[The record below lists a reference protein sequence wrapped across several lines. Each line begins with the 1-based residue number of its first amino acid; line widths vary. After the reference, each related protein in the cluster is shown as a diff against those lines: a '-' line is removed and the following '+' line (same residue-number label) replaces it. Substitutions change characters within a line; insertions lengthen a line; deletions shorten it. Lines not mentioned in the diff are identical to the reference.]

1 LARGLEHHQ
10 AGRLKEAKLIYEQI
24 LGLDARHPDAL
35 HLLGVVAL
43 QRQDPDRAVGLIER
57 AIQVHPGNPGYHA
70 NLAQAWLATQRV
82 VEALAAFRSAAR
94 LDPRNPQYAVGA
106 ASCLAMQGHLSEAE
120 EQLRKVTRDD
130 PGYALAWL
138 NLGNAVREQGRQQEA
153 LDLLV
158 HAVELEP
165 ALADAHSSVGTVL
178 HALARFEEAE
188 IAYRRCL
195 ALQPESEAGY
205 RNLASVLMDCGRFA
219 DAAIACQQ
227 GLARAPGSAE
237 LHMMLGSAF
246 VHQGRLTAALGAFR
260 SAGNLAPDNPRAL
273 WAYGFAL
280 RGTGAAAQGMEQC
293 ERVLEQH
300 PDSPEFR
307 HAISGAYLSLGNL
320 RAGWMEYEWRPARQ
334 TFLAENP
341 GIRLAAELPAS
352 LPGKKICLLREQGPG
367 DELFF
372 LRFAAELKSRGA
384 EITYLA
390 HAKLA
395 SLLGRVPALD
405 RVITDDVPL
414 PTADLAVLVGD
425 LPRLLGRLDSSPY
438 HAPSPSLS
446 APRAATTSEDRYQEL
461 LIESSSRRRG
471 PSNVPDI
478 LDSRLRENDETALD
492 QCFLQRLPRVF
503 YPELP
508 PPLALTVLPS
518 RLQDMKRRL
527 AGLGPP
533 PYLGLT
539 WRAGVAPRQQRSTVW
554 VLHKSIPLDQLGAA
568 LREVG
573 GTLLA
578 LQRGPENGEIGRLA
592 SITGK
597 PVHDLTALNEEL
609 EGMLAL
615 LALVDEYI
623 GVSNTNMHLRAG
635 AGRSARVLVPC
646 PPEWRWMAA
655 GDESPWFP
663 GFRIYRQGID
673 GEWSNA
679 VERLTSDLRRARPG
693 SG

>member
-1 LARGLEHHQ
+1 MVRDLIEQALKHHR
-10 AGRLKEAKLIYEQI
+10 AGRLQDAKLIYEQV
-24 LGLDARHPDAL
+24 LGIDTRHPDAL

-43 QRQDPDRAVGLIER
+43 QKGDPDRAVGLIEK

-70 NLAQAWLATQRV
+70 NLGQAWLATQRV
-82 VEALAAFRSAAR
+82 AEALAAFRSAAR
-94 LDPRNPQYAVGA
+94 LDPRNPQYTVGA
-106 ASCLAMQGHLSEAE
+106 ASCLAMQGHLSEAD
-120 EQLRKVTRDD
+120 EQLRKVTRDY

-153 LDLLV
+153 LDLLL

-165 ALADAHSSVGTVL
+165 TLADAHSSVGKVL

-188 IAYRRCL
+188 IAHRRCL

-205 RNLASVLMDCGRFA
+205 RDLASVLMDSGRFA

-227 GLARAPGSAE
+227 GLARVPGSAE

-246 VHQGRLTAALGAFR
+246 VHQGRLTAALGIFR
-260 SAGNLAPDNPRAL
+260 SAANLAPDNPRAL

-280 RGTGAAAQGMEQC
+280 RATGAAAQGMEQC

-352 LPGKKICLLREQGPG
+352 LPGKKICLLREQGLG

-405 RVITDDVPL
+405 RLIAQHDPL
-414 PTADLAVLVGD
+414 PASDSMLLLGD
-425 LPRLLGRLDSSPY
+425 LPRALARFASSPFRPVTISRQRRPGVV
-438 HAPSPSLS
+438 AQETVS
-446 APRAATTSEDRYQEL
+446 ASWL
-461 LIESSSRRRG
+461 
-471 PSNVPDI
+471 
-478 LDSRLRENDETALD
+478 
-492 QCFLQRLPRVF
+492 RVF

-508 PPLALTVLPS
+508 PPLALTVLPP

-539 WRAGVAPRQQRSTVW
+539 WRAGVAPRQQRGTVW

-597 PVHDLTALNEEL
+597 PVHDLTALNENL

-663 GFRIYRQGID
+663 GFRIYRQQTD
-673 GEWSNA
+673 GDWSEA
-679 VERLTSDLRRARPG
+679 LERLARDLLARYG
-693 SG
+693 TQQQ